1 MDNRNSSTGPACPT
15 TAAKLVSSMK
25 GHADAV
31 ETLAFTPD
39 RKLLASGGRD
49 GTGRI
54 WDVGSSKPG
63 ERAAFRKSGE
73 GFRSLAFAPNN
84 RLLVASSANGQV
96 SMIDV
101 SEKAAQE
108 IRVLRGGQASI
119 DALAFSPDG
128 KLVAGAGE
136 DQTLRVWEPGT
147 GPGSEARILLPG
159 HTLPIK
165 ALAFAPDGQSLATG
179 ARDATARVWALSRIR
194 ASQRMSLPHGGE
206 VNAVAYSTDGKML
219 ATAVQDK
226 VIWLWDLTASKPT
239 VRTQLAGHAGGTRL
253 LLFTPEP
260 ETMVSIGAE
269 GPAINWNVRTGK
281 PRHMWELP
289 AGRALSVALTPDGR
303 YLARGM
309 ADGTVEVFR
318 VAEKRS

>member
-1 MDNRNSSTGPACPT
+1 MEMRNQTTSPACPT
-15 TAAKLVSSMK
+15 SVAKLVSSLK

-31 ETLAFTPD
+31 ESLAFTPD
-39 RKLLASGGRD
+39 RRLLASGGRD

-73 GFRSLAFAPNN
+73 GFRSLAFSPNS
-84 RLLVASSANGQV
+84 RLLAAGSAAGQV
-96 SMIDV
+96 SLVDV

-108 IRVLRGGQASI
+108 IRVLRGGQGSI

-128 KLVAGAGE
+128 KQVAGGGE
-136 DQTLRVWEPGT
+136 DQTLRVWEPGA
-147 GPGSEARILLPG
+147 GPGGEARILLPG
-159 HTLPIK
+159 HSMPIR
-165 ALAFAPDGQSLATG
+165 ALTFAPDGQSIASG
-179 ARDATARVWALSRIR
+179 AQDATARVWALSRIR

-206 VNAVAYSTDGKML
+206 VNAVAYSTDGKTL
-219 ATAVQDK
+219 ATAVLGK
-226 VIWLWDLTASKPT
+226 VIWLWDVTASKPT
-239 VRTQLAGHAGGTRL
+239 VRNEFPGHAGGTRL
-253 LLFTPEP
+253 LLFTPEA
-260 ETMVSIGAE
+260 ETMVSVGAE
-269 GPAINWNVRTGK
+269 SQVINWNLRTGK

-289 AGRALSVALTPDGR
+289 AGRALSVALTQDGR

-318 VAEKRS
+318 VAEKRT